1 MFLVFFHIVKLEKKT
16 IRNKNGQRTQG
27 VGWIPRHLETKKGVV
42 PTKCSGELETSDNP
56 EIPE

>member
-1 MFLVFFHIVKLEKKT
+1 MINFKNNKEQKEHKPRK
-16 IRNKNGQRTQG
+16 KNGQRTQG

>member
-1 MFLVFFHIVKLEKKT
+1 MKLEKKT